1 MTKQTNKQTA
11 HRLLSSILFFVF
23 ASAALAVPSTGSNNL
38 QTTAG
43 VTTQVV
49 SGGLTITAPD
59 RAVLSWTNFG
69 SGTDAI
75 AVGETLTYQLP
86 NAKASVLNVVTGGA
100 NTQIDGYLESNGKVY
115 ILNPNGI
122 IIGGGARI
130 NTAGLVLSTV
140 DNAFAAQFKYM
151 ADGTIPSESGT
162 RTASGNIAIN
172 SNALF
177 ITPNIVLAAKD
188 INIGGALIN
197 GATTINADGTV
208 AIGTGGATTVFSG
221 DLAINN
227 PTGNTT
233 LGVPT
238 AIVSGLGNITVVT
251 STGNI
256 ANQVGSRLTTKN
268 LTVTSTMGNIN
279 LGADGALN
287 TTATGQNV
295 TVALDGATA
304 NPTFNGATT
313 GTMTVTSPA
322 AFTLGKV
329 TGVSAGNFTFTS
341 GGALT
346 LTSGVHLDVS
356 GATAFTGTT
365 VTDSGNNIFVYG
377 PTLFRATAG
386 DVAIT
391 KAGHS
396 FGPVSVSAS
405 GNATVYEAA
414 ALNLNVVNIGA
425 KDLTLKTGEFFFQTP
440 LTSSIIAG
448 KLSLTA
454 AGDVT
459 FLNGNIAGGLTI
471 NAGSGNVDLSR
482 LSLATNLN
490 NITPTVTT
498 TGTVTQPA
506 Q

>member
-1 MTKQTNKQTA
+1 MLFRSLTN
-11 HRLLSSILFFVF
+11 S
-23 ASAALAVPSTGSNNL
+23 
-38 QTTAG
+38 
-43 VTTQVV
+43 
-49 SGGLTITAPD
+49 
-59 RAVLSWTNFG
+59 
-69 SGTDAI
+69 
-75 AVGETLTYQLP
+75 
-86 NAKASVLNVVTGGA
+86 
-100 NTQIDGYLESNGKVY
+100 KV
-115 ILNPNGI
+115 
-122 IIGGGARI
+122 A
-130 NTAGLVLSTV
+130 
-140 DNAFAAQFKYM
+140 
-151 ADGTIPSESGT
+151 
-162 RTASGNIAIN
+162 GNILMGGN
-172 SNALF
+172 SFTANGGNIS
-177 ITPNIVLAAKD
+177 IT
-188 INIGGALIN
+188 
-197 GATTINADGTV
+197 
-208 AIGTGGATTVFSG
+208 
-221 DLAINN
+221 
-227 PTGNTT
+227 
-233 LGVPT
+233 
-238 AIVSGLGNITVVT
+238 GLGNITVVT
-251 STGNI
+251 STGTI

-440 LTSSIIAG
+440 LTSSLIAG

-454 AGDVT
+454 AGDVA
-459 FLNGNIAGGLTI
+459 FLNGNIASGLTI